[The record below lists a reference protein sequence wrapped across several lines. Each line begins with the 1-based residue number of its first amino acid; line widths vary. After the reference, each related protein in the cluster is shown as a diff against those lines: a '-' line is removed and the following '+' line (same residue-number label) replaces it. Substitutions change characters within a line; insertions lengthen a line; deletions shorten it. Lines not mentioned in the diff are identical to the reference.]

1 MEILIT
7 NKIKKILQLKAMLEL
22 NKLDQN
28 LIIKKIDDKTLNMQV
43 TDNEMLMS
51 IVGQFDQNLKEL
63 SKLTNTNV
71 FFRGNSITCKGNKE
85 NLDIFCKAIKFLIN
99 KYALTRIIENEDVFL
114 SVKKNMKL
122 ENSNVKSFKQL
133 IKTPRKSVIAR
144 SEKQSEYIKALK
156 ENDIVISLGPAG
168 TGKSFLAVSV
178 AITLLME
185 KKIERVI
192 LSRPAVE
199 AGEKLGFLPGDMKE
213 KVDPYLRPLY
223 DALYELFGADKIDK
237 KIETGEIEIA
247 PLAFMRGRTLKNS
260 FAILDEAQN
269 ATETQIKM
277 FLTRIGENSKLVVN
291 GDPSQVDLINKSQS
305 GLVKSQ
311 KILKKIQEIKII
323 EFDHNDVVRHPLVS
337 KIIRAYNNKKIDDQD

>member
-1 MEILIT
+1 MSEMS
-7 NKIKKILQLKAMLEL
+7 KLE
-22 NKLDQN
+22 QN
-28 LIIKKIDDKTLNMQV
+28 LIIKKIDTETVNISIIN
-43 TDNEMLMS
+43 NEMLMN
-51 IVGQFDQNLKEL
+51 IVGQFDQNLKNL
-63 SKLTNTNV
+63 SKLTDTEV
-71 FFRGNSITCKGNKE
+71 YFRGNSITCKGEKE
-85 NLDIFCKAIKFLIN
+85 KLSVFCDAIKFLIN
-99 KYALTRIIENEDVFL
+99 KYFLTNIIEKEDIVL
-114 SVKKNMKL
+114 SVKKNIDL
-122 ENSNVKSFKQL
+122 QQDSNIKSFKQL
-133 IKTPRKSVIAR
+133 IKTPKKSVIAR

-156 ENDIVISLGPAG
+156 ENDIIMSLGPAG

-185 KKIERVI
+185 KKIDRVI

-247 PLAFMRGRTLKNS
+247 PLAFMRGRTLKNC

-291 GDPSQVDLINKSQS
+291 GDPSQVDLINKSHS
-305 GLVKSQ
+305 GLIKSRN
-311 KILKKIQEIKII
+311 ILKDLSEIKII
-323 EFDHNDVVRHPLVS
+323 EFDHSDVVRHPLVS
-337 KIIRAYNNKKIDDQD
+337 KIIRAYKNKSTDDKN

>member
-1 MEILIT
+1 MSEIS
-7 NKIKKILQLKAMLEL
+7 KLEE
-22 NKLDQN
+22 N
-28 LIIKKIDDKTLNMQV
+28 LIIKKIDKETVNISINN
-43 TDNEMLMS
+43 NEMLMA
-51 IVGQFDQNLKEL
+51 IVGQFDQNLKSL
-63 SKLTNTNV
+63 SKLTSTDV
-71 FFRGNSITCKGNKE
+71 YFRGNSITCKGDIEK
-85 NLDIFCKAIKFLIN
+85 LSIFCNAIKFLIN
-99 KYALTRIIENEDVFL
+99 KYFLTNVIEKEDIDL
-114 SVKKNMKL
+114 SVKKNL
-122 ENSNVKSFKQL
+122 EIEESNVKSFKQL
-133 IKTPRKSVIAR
+133 IKTPKRSVIAR

-156 ENDIVISLGPAG
+156 ENDIIMSLGPAG

-178 AITLLME
+178 AVTLLIE
-185 KKIERVI
+185 KKIDRVI

-237 KIETGEIEIA
+237 KIESGEIEIA
-247 PLAFMRGRTLKNS
+247 PLAFMRGRTLKNC

-291 GDPSQVDLINKSQS
+291 GDPSQVDLINKRDS
-305 GLVKSQ
+305 GLIKSRN
-311 KILKKIQEIKII
+311 ILKDLKEIKII

-337 KIIRAYNNKKIDDQD
+337 KIIKAYQNKSIDDKN

>member
-1 MEILIT
+1 MSEIS
-7 NKIKKILQLKAMLEL
+7 KLE
-22 NKLDQN
+22 QN
-28 LIIKKIDDKTLNMQV
+28 LTIKKIDNRTVNISIN
-43 TDNEMLMS
+43 DNEMLMS
-51 IVGQFDQNLKEL
+51 IVGQFDQNLKHL
-63 SKLTNTNV
+63 SKLTKTDV
-71 FFRGNSITCKGNKE
+71 YFRGNSITCKGNKE
-85 NLDIFCKAIKFLIN
+85 NINTFCESIKFLIN
-99 KYALTRIIENEDVFL
+99 KYILTNIIEKGDIIL
-114 SVKKNMKL
+114 SVKKNI
-122 ENSNVKSFKQL
+122 EIEESNVKSFKQL

-144 SEKQSEYIKALK
+144 SEKQSDYIKALK
-156 ENDIVISLGPAG
+156 ENDIVMSLGPAG

-178 AITLLME
+178 GVTLLME
-185 KKIERVI
+185 KKIDRVI

-237 KIETGEIEIA
+237 KIESGEIEIA
-247 PLAFMRGRTLKNS
+247 PLAFMRGRTLKNC

-291 GDPSQVDLINKSQS
+291 GDPSQIDLLNKSHS
-305 GLVKSQ
+305 GLVKSRE
-311 KILKKIQEIKII
+311 ILKDLKEIKII

-337 KIIRAYNNKKIDDQD
+337 KIIRAYQKKSTDDKS

>member
-1 MEILIT
+1 MSEIS
-7 NKIKKILQLKAMLEL
+7 KL
-22 NKLDQN
+22 NQN
-28 LIIKKIDDKTLNMQV
+28 LIIKKIDDETINLQI

-51 IVGQFDQNLKEL
+51 VVGQFDQNLKEL
-63 SKLTNTNV
+63 SKLTETNV
-71 FFRGNSITCKGNKE
+71 FFRGNSITCKGSKDNI
-85 NLDIFCKAIKFLIN
+85 DIFCKAIEFLIN
-99 KYALTRIIENEDVFL
+99 KYFLIKIIEKEDILL
-114 SVKKNMKL
+114 SVKKNTEFEK
-122 ENSNVKSFKQL
+122 SNVKSFKQL

-144 SEKQSEYIKALK
+144 SEKQSEYIRYLK
-156 ENDIVISLGPAG
+156 ESDVVMSLGPAG

-178 AITLLME
+178 GVTMLME
-185 KKIERVI
+185 KKIDRVI

-247 PLAFMRGRTLKNS
+247 PLAFMRGRTLKNC

-291 GDPSQVDLINKSQS
+291 GDPSQIDLINKSHS
-305 GLVKSQ
+305 GLISSKNT
-311 KILKKIQEIKII
+311 LKQINEIKII

-337 KIIRAYNNKKIDDQD
+337 KIIRAYQKKNTDV

>member
-1 MEILIT
+1 MSEIS
-7 NKIKKILQLKAMLEL
+7 KLE
-22 NKLDQN
+22 QN
-28 LIIKKIDDKTLNMQV
+28 LIIKKIDKETVNISV
-43 TDNEMLMS
+43 NDNEMLMA
-51 IVGQFDQNLKEL
+51 IVGQFDQNLKNL
-63 SKLTNTNV
+63 SKLTNTDV
-71 FFRGNSITCKGNKE
+71 YFRGNSITCKGNKE
-85 NLDIFCKAIKFLIN
+85 KLAIFCDAIKFLIN
-99 KYALTRIIENEDVFL
+99 KYFLTNIIEKEDIIL
-114 SVKKNMKL
+114 SVKKNL
-122 ENSNVKSFKQL
+122 EIEDSKIKSFKQL
-133 IKTPRKSVIAR
+133 IKTPKKSVIAR

-156 ENDIVISLGPAG
+156 ENDIIMSLGPAG

-185 KKIERVI
+185 KKIDRVI

-223 DALYELFGADKIDK
+223 DALYELFGADKIEK

-247 PLAFMRGRTLKNS
+247 PLAFMRGRTLKNC

-291 GDPSQVDLINKSQS
+291 GDPSQVDLINKRDS
-305 GLVKSQ
+305 GLIKS
-311 KILKKIQEIKII
+311 KNILKDLNEIKII

-337 KIIRAYNNKKIDDQD
+337 KIIKAYQNKSIDDKN

>member
-1 MEILIT
+1 MSEIS
-7 NKIKKILQLKAMLEL
+7 KLE
-22 NKLDQN
+22 QN
-28 LIIKKIDDKTLNMQV
+28 LIIKKIDNETVNLSISN
-43 TDNEMLMS
+43 NEMLLA
-51 IVGQFDQNLKEL
+51 IVGQFDQNLKSL

-71 FFRGNSITCKGNKE
+71 YFRGNSITCKGNNEK
-85 NLDIFCKAIKFLIN
+85 LSIFCEAIKFLIN
-99 KYALTRIIENEDVFL
+99 KYFLTNIIEKEDIVL
-114 SVKKNMKL
+114 SVKKNL
-122 ENSNVKSFKQL
+122 EIEESNIKSFKQL
-133 IKTPRKSVIAR
+133 IKTPKKSVIAR

-156 ENDIVISLGPAG
+156 ENDIVMSLGPAG

-178 AITLLME
+178 AVTLLME
-185 KKIERVI
+185 KRIERVI

-223 DALYELFGADKIDK
+223 DALYELFGAEKIDK

-247 PLAFMRGRTLKNS
+247 PLAFMRGRTLKNC

-291 GDPSQVDLINKSQS
+291 GDPSQVDLINKSHS
-305 GLVKSQ
+305 GLIKS
-311 KILKKIQEIKII
+311 KDILKNLKEIKII

-337 KIIRAYNNKKIDDQD
+337 KIIRAYQNKSIDDNN

>member
-1 MEILIT
+1 MSEIS
-7 NKIKKILQLKAMLEL
+7 KLE
-22 NKLDQN
+22 QN
-28 LIIKKIDDKTLNMQV
+28 LIIKKIDKETVNISV
-43 TDNEMLMS
+43 NDNEMLMA
-51 IVGQFDQNLKEL
+51 IVGQFDQNLKNL
-63 SKLTNTNV
+63 SKLTNTDV
-71 FFRGNSITCKGNKE
+71 YFRGNSITCKGNKE
-85 NLDIFCKAIKFLIN
+85 KLAIFCDAIKFLIN
-99 KYALTRIIENEDVFL
+99 KYFLTNIIEKDDIVL
-114 SVKKNMKL
+114 SVKKNL
-122 ENSNVKSFKQL
+122 ELEDSNIKSFKQL
-133 IKTPRKSVIAR
+133 IKTPKKSVIAR

-156 ENDIVISLGPAG
+156 ENDIIMSLGPAG

-185 KKIERVI
+185 KKIDRVI

-223 DALYELFGADKIDK
+223 DALYELFGADKIEK

-247 PLAFMRGRTLKNS
+247 PLAFMRGRTLKNC

-291 GDPSQVDLINKSQS
+291 GDPSQVDLINKKDS
-305 GLVKSQ
+305 GLIKS
-311 KILKKIQEIKII
+311 KNILKNIQEIKII

-337 KIIRAYNNKKIDDQD
+337 KIIKAYQNKSIDDKN

>member
-1 MEILIT
+1 MSEIRTLEQKLIFKRIA
-7 NKIKKILQLKAMLEL
+7 N
-22 NKLDQN
+22 D
-28 LIIKKIDDKTLNMQV
+28 TLNLQIN
-43 TDNEMLMS
+43 DNEMLMS
-51 IVGQFDQNLKEL
+51 IVGQFDQNLKSL
-63 SKLTNTNV
+63 SKLTGTNLY
-71 FFRGNSITCKGNKE
+71 FRGNSITCKGGKE
-85 NLDIFCKAIKFLIN
+85 NIEMFSQAIKFLVN
-99 KYALTRIIENEDVFL
+99 KYFLTKIIEKEDILL
-114 SVKKNMKL
+114 SVKKNMEL
-122 ENSNVKSFKQL
+122 ENSNVKTFKQL
-133 IKTPRKSVIAR
+133 IKTPRKTVIAR
-144 SEKQSEYIKALK
+144 SEKQSDYIKALK
-156 ENDIVISLGPAG
+156 ESDIVMSLGPAG

-178 AITLLME
+178 GVTMLMD
-185 KKIERVI
+185 KKIDRVI

-237 KIETGEIEIA
+237 KIESGEIEIA
-247 PLAFMRGRTLKNS
+247 PLAFMRGRTLKNC

-305 GLVKSQ
+305 GLIKS
-311 KILKKIQEIKII
+311 KNILKEIKEIKTI

-337 KIIRAYNNKKIDDQD
+337 KIIRAYQKKSTDDQN

>member
-1 MEILIT
+1 MSEIS
-7 NKIKKILQLKAMLEL
+7 
-22 NKLDQN
+22 KLDHN
-28 LIIKKIDDKTLNMQV
+28 LIIKKIDSETVNLQI
-43 TDNEMLMS
+43 TDNETLMS
-51 IVGQFDQNLKEL
+51 VVGQFDQNLKDL
-63 SKLTNTNV
+63 AKLTSTNI

-85 NLDIFCKAIKFLIN
+85 NINIFCEAIKFLIN
-99 KYALTRIIENEDVFL
+99 KYFLTKIIEKEDILL
-114 SVKKNMKL
+114 SVKKNV
-122 ENSNVKSFKQL
+122 EFNDTNIKSFKQL

-144 SEKQSEYIKALK
+144 SEKQSDYIRALK
-156 ENDIVISLGPAG
+156 EKDIVMSLGPAG

-178 AITLLME
+178 AVTLLIE

-247 PLAFMRGRTLKNS
+247 PLAFMRGRTLKNC

-291 GDPSQVDLINKSQS
+291 GDPSQIDLINKSQS
-305 GLVKSQ
+305 GLIKS
-311 KILKKIQEIKII
+311 KNILKHIKEIEII
-323 EFDHNDVVRHPLVS
+323 EFDHKDVFRHPLVS
-337 KIIRAYNNKKIDDQD
+337 KIIRAYQKKSADDKN

>member
-1 MEILIT
+1 MSEIS
-7 NKIKKILQLKAMLEL
+7 KLE
-22 NKLDQN
+22 QN
-28 LIIKKIDDKTLNMQV
+28 LIIKKIDKETVNISV
-43 TDNEMLMS
+43 NDNEMLMA
-51 IVGQFDQNLKEL
+51 IVGQFDQNLKNL
-63 SKLTNTNV
+63 SKLTNTDV

-85 NLDIFCKAIKFLIN
+85 KLAIFCDAIKFLIN
-99 KYALTRIIENEDVFL
+99 KYFLTNIIEKEDIVL
-114 SVKKNMKL
+114 SVKKNL
-122 ENSNVKSFKQL
+122 EIEDSNIKSFKQL
-133 IKTPRKSVIAR
+133 IKTPKKSVIAR

-156 ENDIVISLGPAG
+156 ENDIIMSLGPAG

-185 KKIERVI
+185 KKIDRVI

-223 DALYELFGADKIDK
+223 DALYELFGADKIEK
-237 KIETGEIEIA
+237 KIESGEIEIA
-247 PLAFMRGRTLKNS
+247 PLAFMRGRTLKNC

-291 GDPSQVDLINKSQS
+291 GDPSQVDLINKRDS
-305 GLVKSQ
+305 GLIKS
-311 KILKKIQEIKII
+311 KNILKDINEIKII

-337 KIIRAYNNKKIDDQD
+337 KIIKAYQNKSIDDKD

>member
-1 MEILIT
+1 MSEIT
-7 NKIKKILQLKAMLEL
+7 KL
-22 NKLDQN
+22 NQN
-28 LIIKKIDDKTLNMQV
+28 LIIKKIDNETINV
-43 TDNEMLMS
+43 SINDNEMLLA
-51 IVGQFDQNLKEL
+51 IVGQFDQNLKSL
-63 SKLTNTNV
+63 SKLANIDV
-71 FFRGNSITCKGNKE
+71 YFRGNSITCKGDKE
-85 NLDIFCKAIKFLIN
+85 NLSIFCDAIKFLIN
-99 KYALTRIIENEDVFL
+99 KYFLTNIIEKEDIVL
-114 SVKKNMKL
+114 SVKKNL
-122 ENSNVKSFKQL
+122 EVKDSNVKSFKQL
-133 IKTPRKSVIAR
+133 IKTPKKSVIAR

-156 ENDIVISLGPAG
+156 ENDIIMSLGPAG

-178 AITLLME
+178 AVTLLME

-247 PLAFMRGRTLKNS
+247 PLAFMRGRTLKNC

-291 GDPSQVDLINKSQS
+291 GDPSQVDLINKSHS
-305 GLVKSQ
+305 GLIKS
-311 KILKKIQEIKII
+311 KNILKDLKEIKII
-323 EFDHNDVVRHPLVS
+323 EFDHTDVVRHPLVS
-337 KIIRAYNNKKIDDQD
+337 KIIRAYQKKSTDDKN

>member
-1 MEILIT
+1 MSEI
-7 NKIKKILQLKAMLEL
+7 IKLEQEL
-22 NKLDQN
+22 TL
-28 LIIKKIDDKTLNMQV
+28 KKIDKETINVQIS
-43 TDNEMLMS
+43 NNSILMS
-51 IVGQFDQNLKEL
+51 IVGEFNQNLKQLE
-63 SKLTNTNV
+63 KLTNLNI
-71 FFRGNSITCKGNKE
+71 FFRGNSITCKGKEE
-85 NLDIFCKAIKFLIN
+85 NLNKFSDAIKFLVS
-99 KYALTRIIENEDVFL
+99 KYHLTKNIEKDDIYL
-114 SVKKNMKL
+114 SVKKNM
-122 ENSNVKSFKQL
+122 EIEDSNVKTFKQL
-133 IKTPRKSVIAR
+133 IKTPRKTVIAR
-144 SEKQSEYIKALK
+144 SEKQSDYIKALK
-156 ENDIVISLGPAG
+156 ENEIVMSLGPAG

-185 KKIERVI
+185 KKIDRVI

-247 PLAFMRGRTLKNS
+247 PLAFMRGRTLKNC

-291 GDPSQVDLINKSQS
+291 GDPSQIDLINKSHS
-305 GLVKSQ
+305 GLIKSKDIVKDI
-311 KILKKIQEIKII
+311 KEIKII
-323 EFDHNDVVRHPLVS
+323 EFDHSDVVRHPLVS
-337 KIIRAYNNKKIDDQD
+337 KIIKAYQKKNINDKS

>member
-1 MEILIT
+1 
-7 NKIKKILQLKAMLEL
+7 
-22 NKLDQN
+22 
-28 LIIKKIDDKTLNMQV
+28 
-43 TDNEMLMS
+43 MLMA
-51 IVGQFDQNLKEL
+51 IVGQFDQNLKNL
-63 SKLTNTNV
+63 SKLTNTDV
-71 FFRGNSITCKGNKE
+71 YFRGNSITCKGDKE
-85 NLDIFCKAIKFLIN
+85 KLSIFCDAIKFLIN
-99 KYALTRIIENEDVFL
+99 KYFLTNIIEKEDIVL
-114 SVKKNMKL
+114 SVKKNL
-122 ENSNVKSFKQL
+122 EIEESNVKSFKQL
-133 IKTPRKSVIAR
+133 IKTPKKSVIAR

-156 ENDIVISLGPAG
+156 ENDIVMSLGPAG

-178 AITLLME
+178 AVTLLLE
-185 KKIERVI
+185 KKIKRVI

-213 KVDPYLRPLY
+213 KVDPYLRPFY

-247 PLAFMRGRTLKNS
+247 PLAFMRGRTLKNC

-291 GDPSQVDLINKSQS
+291 GDPSQVDLINKTHS
-305 GLVKSQ
+305 GLIKS
-311 KILKKIQEIKII
+311 KNILKDLKEIKII

-337 KIIRAYNNKKIDDQD
+337 KIIKAYQNKSIDDKN

>member
-1 MEILIT
+1 MSEIS
-7 NKIKKILQLKAMLEL
+7 
-22 NKLDQN
+22 KLDQN
-28 LIIKKIDDKTLNMQV
+28 LIIKKIDSETVNIQV
-43 TDNEMLMS
+43 NDNQMLMS

-63 SKLTNTNV
+63 AKLTRTNV
-71 FFRGNSITCKGNKE
+71 FFRGNSITCKGIKDKT
-85 NLDIFCKAIKFLIN
+85 DIFCDALKFLVD
-99 KYALTRIIENEDVFL
+99 KYFLTKIIEKEDILL
-114 SVKKNMKL
+114 SVKKNV
-122 ENSNVKSFKQL
+122 EIEQTNIKSFKQL

-144 SEKQSEYIKALK
+144 SDKQSDYIKALK
-156 ENDIVISLGPAG
+156 ENEIVMSLGPAG

-178 AITLLME
+178 AVTLLLE
-185 KKIERVI
+185 KKIDRVI

-237 KIETGEIEIA
+237 KIDSGEIEIA
-247 PLAFMRGRTLKNS
+247 PLAFMRGRTLKNC

-291 GDPSQVDLINKSQS
+291 GDPSQIDLINKSHS
-305 GLVKSQ
+305 GLLKSRE
-311 KILKKIQEIKII
+311 ILKHLKEIKII

-337 KIIRAYNNKKIDDQD
+337 KIIRAYQHKSTDDKD

>member
-1 MEILIT
+1 MSEIS
-7 NKIKKILQLKAMLEL
+7 
-22 NKLDQN
+22 KLDHN
-28 LIIKKIDDKTLNMQV
+28 LIIKKIDSETVNLQI
-43 TDNEMLMS
+43 TDNETLMS
-51 IVGQFDQNLKEL
+51 VVGQFDQNLKDL
-63 SKLTNTNV
+63 AKLTSTNI

-85 NLDIFCKAIKFLIN
+85 NINLFCEAVKFLIN
-99 KYALTRIIENEDVFL
+99 KYFLTKIIEKEDILL
-114 SVKKNMKL
+114 SVKKNV
-122 ENSNVKSFKQL
+122 EFNDTNIKSFKQL

-144 SEKQSEYIKALK
+144 SEKQSDYIRALK
-156 ENDIVISLGPAG
+156 EKDIVMSLGPAG

-178 AITLLME
+178 AVTLLME

-247 PLAFMRGRTLKNS
+247 PLAFMRGRTLKNC

-291 GDPSQVDLINKSQS
+291 GDPSQIDLINKAQS
-305 GLVKSQ
+305 GLIKS
-311 KILKKIQEIKII
+311 KHILKNIKEIKII

-337 KIIRAYNNKKIDDQD
+337 KIIRAYQKKSTDDQD

>member
-1 MEILIT
+1 MSEIS
-7 NKIKKILQLKAMLEL
+7 KLE
-22 NKLDQN
+22 QN
-28 LIIKKIDDKTLNMQV
+28 LIIKKIDKETVNLSI
-43 TDNEMLMS
+43 TDNEMLMA
-51 IVGQFDQNLKEL
+51 IVGQFDHNLKDL
-63 SKLTNTNV
+63 SELTNTDV
-71 FFRGNSITCKGNKE
+71 YFRGNSITCKGNKE
-85 NLDIFCKAIKFLIN
+85 KLTIFCDAIKFLIN
-99 KYALTRIIENEDVFL
+99 KYFLTNIIEKEDIVL
-114 SVKKNMKL
+114 SVKKNL
-122 ENSNVKSFKQL
+122 EIEESNVKSFKQL
-133 IKTPRKSVIAR
+133 IKTPKKSVIAR

-156 ENDIVISLGPAG
+156 ENDIVMSLGPAG

-185 KKIERVI
+185 KKIDRVI

-237 KIETGEIEIA
+237 KIQTGEIEIA
-247 PLAFMRGRTLKNS
+247 PLAFMRGRTLKNC

-291 GDPSQVDLINKSQS
+291 GDPSQVDLINKKHS
-305 GLVKSQ
+305 GLVKSRD
-311 KILKKIQEIKII
+311 ILKSLEEIKVI

-337 KIIRAYNNKKIDDQD
+337 KIIKAYQNKSIDDKI

>member
-1 MEILIT
+1 MSEIS
-7 NKIKKILQLKAMLEL
+7 KLER
-22 NKLDQN
+22 NF
-28 LIIKKIDDKTLNMQV
+28 IIKKIDDETANISILN
-43 TDNEMLMS
+43 NEILMA
-51 IVGQFDQNLKEL
+51 IVGQFDQNLKIL
-63 SKLTNTNV
+63 SKLTITDV
-71 FFRGNSITCKGNKE
+71 YFRGNSITCKGSKDNI
-85 NLDIFCKAIKFLIN
+85 LTFCEAIKFLVN
-99 KYALTRIIENEDVFL
+99 KYLITNIIEKEDIVL
-114 SVKKNMKL
+114 SVKKNIKI
-122 ENSNVKSFKQL
+122 EESNVKSFKQL
-133 IKTPRKSVIAR
+133 IKTPKKSVIAR

-291 GDPSQVDLINKSQS
+291 GDPSQVDLINKTHS
-305 GLVKSQ
+305 GLIKSRN
-311 KILKKIQEIKII
+311 ILKNLEEIKII

-337 KIIRAYNNKKIDDQD
+337 KIIRAYQKKSTDDKN

>member
-1 MEILIT
+1 MSEISKLNQNFIIRKIDSETINIQIT
-7 NKIKKILQLKAMLEL
+7 N
-22 NKLDQN
+22 N
-28 LIIKKIDDKTLNMQV
+28 T
-43 TDNEMLMS
+43 MLMS

-63 SKLTNTNV
+63 EKLTNTV
-71 FFRGNSITCKGNKE
+71 IFFRGNSITCKGNEE
-85 NLDIFCKAIKFLIN
+85 NLKDFSEAIKFLIS
-99 KYALTRIIENEDVFL
+99 KYLLTNLIEKGDIIL
-114 SVKKNMKL
+114 SVKKNMKP
-122 ENSNVKSFKQL
+122 EESNVKSFKQL

-144 SEKQSEYIKALK
+144 SEKQSDYIKALK
-156 ENDIVISLGPAG
+156 ENDIIISLGPAG

-178 AITLLME
+178 AVTLLME
-185 KKIERVI
+185 KKIDRVI

-237 KIETGEIEIA
+237 KIESGEIEIA
-247 PLAFMRGRTLKNS
+247 PLAFMRGRTLKNC

-291 GDPSQVDLINKSQS
+291 GDPSQIDLINKSQS
-305 GLVKSQ
+305 GLNKS
-311 KILKKIQEIKII
+311 KHILKNLKEIKII
-323 EFDHNDVVRHPLVS
+323 EFDHTDVVRHPLVS
-337 KIIRAYNNKKIDDQD
+337 KIIQAYQKKSTDDKS

>member
-1 MEILIT
+1 MSEIS
-7 NKIKKILQLKAMLEL
+7 KLE
-22 NKLDQN
+22 QN
-28 LIIKKIDDKTLNMQV
+28 LIIKKIDKETVNISIN
-43 TDNEMLMS
+43 DNEMLMA
-51 IVGQFDQNLKEL
+51 IVGQFDQNLKNL
-63 SKLTNTNV
+63 SKLTNTDV
-71 FFRGNSITCKGNKE
+71 YFRGNTITCKGNKE
-85 NLDIFCKAIKFLIN
+85 KLATFCDAIKFLIN
-99 KYALTRIIENEDVFL
+99 KYFLTNIIEKEDIVL
-114 SVKKNMKL
+114 SVKKNL
-122 ENSNVKSFKQL
+122 EIEDSNVKSFKQL
-133 IKTPRKSVIAR
+133 IKTPKKSVIAR

-156 ENDIVISLGPAG
+156 ENDIIMSLGPAG

-185 KKIERVI
+185 RKIDRVI

-223 DALYELFGADKIDK
+223 DALYELFGADKIEK

-247 PLAFMRGRTLKNS
+247 PLAFMRGRTLKNC

-291 GDPSQVDLINKSQS
+291 GDPSQVDLINKRDS
-305 GLVKSQ
+305 GLVKS
-311 KILKKIQEIKII
+311 KNILKDLNEIKII

-337 KIIRAYNNKKIDDQD
+337 KIIKAYQNKSIDDKN